1 MRSSKG
7 ARRAGV
13 LALLVLGL
21 SSSALTQTPLA
32 RSADAAVS
40 AYARD
45 GSFWGVVLVAR
56 HGQVLFEK
64 AYGSS
69 DLEWNVPNTVAA
81 KFEIASLTK
90 QFTGMAVAQ
99 LAAAGKLK
107 LDDPVSK
114 YYPQAPPA
122 WEKISIDELLT
133 HTSGL
138 PNNELKDFPKG
149 IAVPYSSEELIATFR
164 DRPLNYPPGTGWRY
178 TNTEYYLLAY
188 IIEKVSGESYGDYLE
203 HHIFQPLGMKDSG
216 FTPSNAVVA
225 GLAEGYT
232 REDGK
237 LRHHDYFDR
246 SLEIGAGGVH
256 STVHD
261 LLLWDQ
267 ALDSEKLVPRAYLE
281 RVFAA
286 NNKGDY
292 GYGWFVE
299 RKDGSTR
306 EWHEGSD
313 PGYGA
318 FIIRR
323 PQQGLLVVVLSNLEN
338 APVRDIAVQME
349 KLASQ
354 P

>member
-1 MRSSKG
+1 LAVLILLLGNCAG
-7 ARRAGV
+7 AQTT
-13 LALLVLGL
+13 LAK
-21 SSSALTQTPLA
+21 
-32 RSADAAVS
+32 SADAAVGK
-40 AYARD
+40 YARD

-56 HGQVLFEK
+56 HGQVLYEK
-64 AYGSS
+64 AYGTA
-69 DLEWNVPNTVAA
+69 DLEWSIPNTIAA

-90 QFTGMAVAQ
+90 QFTGMAIAQ

-107 LDDPVSK
+107 LDDPVGK
-114 YYPQAPPA
+114 YYPQAPKA
-122 WEKISIDELLT
+122 WEKITIDELLT

-149 IAVPYSSEELIATFR
+149 IAVPYTPEELIATFR
-164 DRPLNYPPGTGWRY
+164 DRPLNFPPGTGWKY

-188 IIEKVSGESYGDYLE
+188 IIEKVSGESYGDFLE

-216 FTPSNAVVA
+216 FAATNAVV
-225 GLAEGYT
+225 GRLAEGYT
-232 REDGK
+232 REEGK

-256 STVHD
+256 STAHD

-267 ALDSEKLVPRAYLE
+267 ALDSGKLVPRAYLD
-281 RVFAA
+281 RIFAA

-299 RKDGSTR
+299 RKDGNTR

-318 FIIRR
+318 FLLRR
-323 PQQGLLVVVLSNLEN
+323 PQEGLLVVVLANLEN
-338 APVRDIAVQME
+338 APVRQIAQELE
-349 KLASQ
+349 KLAL

>member
-1 MRSSKG
+1 MRKTCTLI
-7 ARRAGV
+7 A
-13 LALLVLGL
+13 ALLLCVCAAAQRTL
-21 SSSALTQTPLA
+21 SVPGDAIVSS
-32 RSADAAVS
+32 
-40 AYARD
+40 YAQD
-45 GSFWGVVLVAR
+45 GRFWGVALVAR

-64 AYGSS
+64 AYGKA
-69 DLEWNVPNTVAA
+69 DIAWHVPNSTDA

-90 QFTGMAVAQ
+90 QFTGMAIAQ

-114 YYPQAPPA
+114 YYAQAPKA
-122 WEKISIDELLT
+122 WEGITIDELLT

-138 PNNELKDFPKG
+138 PADDLKDFPKG
-149 IAVPYSSEELIATFR
+149 IAVPYTPEELIATFR
-164 DRPLNYPPGTGWRY
+164 DRPLNYPPGQGWKY

-188 IIEKVSGESYGDYLE
+188 ILQKVSGESYGDYLQ
-203 HHIFQPLGMKDSG
+203 HHIFEPLGMKDSG
-216 FTPSNAVVA
+216 FSDTNAIVDR
-225 GLAEGYT
+225 LAEGYT
-232 REDGK
+232 RDNRM

-256 STVHD
+256 TTLHD
-261 LLLWDQ
+261 LMLWDQ
-267 ALDSEKLVPRAYLE
+267 ALYTDKLVPKSYMDRI
-281 RVFAA
+281 FAA

-299 RKDGSTR
+299 RGPGGAR

-323 PQQGLLVVVLSNLEN
+323 PEQGLLIVVLSNLEN
-338 APVRDIAVQME
+338 APVREIAGELE
-349 KLASQ
+349 KLAVK
-354 P
+354 